1 MLGQF
6 LEFSVQAASIAS
18 SLSFYR
24 SLGFKDLPVGDI
36 LHGPYA
42 AIGDGDIAIGLH
54 EHVADGPVLT
64 FVRPDLKNYLRAFK
78 RCGIEFSFAHVD
90 DDQFNEAGFT
100 GASGLTIKLIEARTW
115 SPGTWTA
122 HSVTA
127 CGHFLEFSLSTP
139 AAEDDA
145 VFWERLGLARVEE
158 GREPQR
164 WIRLAGCGIA
174 VGLHEHAPFRNA
186 ISFRCESLAARV
198 EYLQAKGISA
208 AREAP
213 FAGHG
218 RGCARLTAPEG
229 TTLFVLEEEGA

>member
-6 LEFSVQAASIAS
+6 LEFSVRAASITS
-18 SLSFYR
+18 SLNFYR

-42 AIGDGDIAIGLH
+42 AIGDRDIAIGLH

-64 FVRPDLKNYLRAFK
+64 FVRQDLQNYLRAFK
-78 RCGIEFSFAHVD
+78 RRGIEFSFAHVD
-90 DDQFNEAGFT
+90 DDQFHEAGFT
-100 GASGLTIKLIEARTW
+100 GPNGQTIKLIEARTW

-127 CGHFLEFSLSTP
+127 CGHFLEFSMSTP
-139 AAEDDA
+139 AAEEDA
-145 VFWERLGLARVEE
+145 VFWERLGLERVDE

-174 VGLHEHAPFRNA
+174 IGLHERAAFRNA
-186 ISFRCESLAARV
+186 ISFGCESLAARV
-198 EYLQAKGISA
+198 EYLEAKGVSST
-208 AREAP
+208 RETP
-213 FAGHG
+213 FAGHS
-218 RGCARLTAPEG
+218 RGAKLTAPEG
-229 TTLFVLEEEGA
+229 TTLFVLEEQSA